1 MAGVVGTG
9 IQQPPAQLL
18 NTMDAITQKYIV
30 PILADQVLKPSPT
43 WWALTRK
50 GKKFKGGE
58 LVYPLLTA
66 EELTGG
72 AYYGD
77 QLLNTAITD
86 SIQPANQVWRHYYQ
100 AVSLPVTDIIAN
112 AGSGLDI
119 LQLKME
125 AASGSMLQKL
135 NRALWHTS
143 PQNTSIDVDDI
154 ESWIGSGLPAAPN
167 VTTVATNNIAGID
180 RSQAANSFWLPQNP
194 ADAGNAT
201 VTTGVMEGQYQ
212 NCTFGYDEPDL
223 IVSDQTRYASFKN
236 IFVPNVR
243 YGDNIQDEEAV
254 QAGIRYH
261 FLYNNAVVLQ
271 DKFAPA
277 NIYYIINTK
286 YMFPVFHPASYFRVK
301 PWLAPTNQD
310 VIVSTFFVTW
320 QLANI
325 GPRMGGK
332 VVRAS

>member
-1 MAGVVGTG
+1 MAVIGTG
-9 IQQPPAQLL
+9 INTPPAELV
-18 NTMDAITQKYIV
+18 NTMTAITQKYIV
-30 PILADQVLKPSPT
+30 PILADQVLKPSGT
-43 WWALTRK
+43 WWAFTRK

-77 QLLNTAITD
+77 QLLNTAVTD
-86 SIQPANQVWRHYYQ
+86 SIQPADQVWRHYYQ

-112 AGSGLDI
+112 QGSGLDI
-119 LQLKME
+119 VQLKME
-125 AASGSMLQKL
+125 AASGSLLQKL
-135 NRALWHTS
+135 SRALWHTT
-143 PQNTSIDVDDI
+143 PQNTSLDVDDI

-167 VTTVATNNIAGID
+167 ATTVATNTIAGID
-180 RSQAANSFWLPQNP
+180 RSQAANAFWLPQNP
-194 ADAGNAT
+194 VSAGSANLTINVA
-201 VTTGVMEGQYQ
+201 ESAYQ
-212 NCTFGYDEPDL
+212 AVVFSYDEPDL
-223 IVSDQTRYASFKN
+223 MLCDSTRYANFKN
-236 IFVPNVR
+236 VFTPNNRQV
-243 YGDNIQDEEAV
+243 DSWQDAEAV

-261 FLYNNAVVLQ
+261 FLFNNAVVLQ

-277 NIYYIINTK
+277 NVYYLVNTK
-286 YMFPVFHPASYFRVK
+286 YMFPVFHPSSYFRVK

-325 GPRMGGK
+325 GPRMGVK
-332 VVRAS
+332 IALAL